1 VRWDRFV
8 LDLVL
13 AARRLRARR
22 RGETRRPP
30 RVAGL
35 LPVRDYDDEVGAAAA
50 LRALCDVLIVLDDG
64 SAAPF
69 PHAAI
74 CDERIRLDRHGPWN
88 DAANRTL
95 LLYRA
100 FVHGCD
106 WAVFSD
112 DDLVFDAGFQTRDDV
127 ARVVAELEAARR
139 EVYRFAVRDLWGS
152 ETQYRTDGV
161 WGRKSIA
168 VLRRNW
174 FAYPGVTLR
183 DPSLRLHTAAFPAN
197 RRARQRVDDRRV
209 AYHTGCWT
217 AERRRARVERYRR
230 EDPDGR
236 FQRDYD
242 YMLDERELALAPV
255 PAADLAILRA
265 RLARPAAP

>member
-1 VRWDRFV
+1 VRWDRLV

-13 AARRLRARR
+13 AVRRRRARL
-22 RGETRRPP
+22 GGAKRRPA

-35 LPVRDYDDEVGAAAA
+35 LPVRDYDDEAGVAPA

-69 PHAAI
+69 PHAGI
-74 CDERIRLDRHGPWN
+74 CDELIRLDRHGPWS
-88 DAANRTL
+88 DVANRTL

-139 EVYRFAVRDLWGS
+139 EVYRFAVRDLWES
-152 ETQYRTDGV
+152 ETHYRADGV
-161 WGRKSIA
+161 WGAKSFA
-168 VLRRNW
+168 VLRKNW
-174 FAYPGVTLR
+174 FAYPGITLR
-183 DPSLRLHTAAFPAN
+183 DPALRLHTAAFPAN
-197 RRARQRVDDRRV
+197 RRARQRIDDRHV
-209 AYHTGCWT
+209 AYHTGCLT
-217 AERRRARVERYRR
+217 AERRRARVERYHR
-230 EDPDGR
+230 EDPGGR

-242 YMLDERELALAPV
+242 YMLDEQGLALAPV
-255 PAADLAILRA
+255 PAPDLAVLRA
-265 RLARPAAP
+265 RLARRAAP